1 MEQPVIRNVAVVI
14 PAYNEGPKI
23 SETIFDLIRFFEPS
37 KIVVVDDGSSDNT
50 LKEAEATG
58 ATILHHP
65 INLGQ
70 GAALQTGITYALS
83 NDEVEYILTF
93 DADGQHSIDSA
104 LYMIEEIKNS
114 NFDVI
119 LGSRFLDQKA
129 LSMPNKKKLIL
140 RLGIIFTRF
149 DSGLKVTDTHNG
161 LRVMNRKFASSLS
174 IKHSGMAHASEILNH
189 IKSVNARW
197 KELPAQI
204 YYTEYSMRK
213 GQSVLNAVN
222 ILTEM
227 MYR

>member
-1 MEQPVIRNVAVVI
+1 MNRAPIGNVAVVV

-23 SETIFDLIRFFEPS
+23 SETITELKSFFEPRNL
-37 KIVVVDDGSSDNT
+37 IIVDDGSSDHT
-50 LKEAEATG
+50 FQEATATG
-58 ATILHHP
+58 ASVLRHP

-83 NDEVEYILTF
+83 RNDIEYILTF
-93 DADGQHSIDSA
+93 DADGQHSIESA
-104 LYMIEEIKNS
+104 IEMIKEITNS
-114 NFDVI
+114 NLDII
-119 LGSRFLDQKA
+119 LGSRFLEETAKN
-129 LSMPNKKKLIL
+129 MPNKKKLIL
-140 RLGIIFTRF
+140 RLGIIFTRI

-161 LRVMNRKFASSLS
+161 LRVMNRKFAQSLS

-189 IKSVNARW
+189 IKAVNATW

-204 YYTEYSMRK
+204 YYTDYSMRK